1 MFAAV
6 FLWNNGSLPI
16 HALMM
21 PLSWGN
27 SAHDTAHVED
37 ENARD
42 HEKVL
47 PGPAVKVT

>member
-27 SAHDTAHVED
+27 SAHDSHMED

-42 HEKVL
+42 REKVL